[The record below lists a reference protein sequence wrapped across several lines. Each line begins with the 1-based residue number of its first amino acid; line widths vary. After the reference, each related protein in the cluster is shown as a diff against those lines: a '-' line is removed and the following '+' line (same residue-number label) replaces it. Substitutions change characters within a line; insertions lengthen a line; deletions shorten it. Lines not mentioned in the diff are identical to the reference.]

1 MAKKYINFLER
12 RLENID
18 SQLEFL
24 YQQKQDIQNEIDL
37 YEEDWHGYEYE
48 EIKYIEREI
57 RNLEKEKKKLKD
69 KFYG

>member
-12 RLENID
+12 RLEDID

-48 EIKYIEREI
+48 ELENIENNI
-57 RNLEKEKKKLKD
+57 RKFEKEKKKLEN